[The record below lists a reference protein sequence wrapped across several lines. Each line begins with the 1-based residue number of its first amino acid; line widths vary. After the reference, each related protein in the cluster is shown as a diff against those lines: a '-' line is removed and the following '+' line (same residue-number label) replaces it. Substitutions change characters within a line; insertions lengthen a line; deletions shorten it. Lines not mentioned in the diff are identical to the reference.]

1 MNKAIQMLVIAKQ
14 TFQSL
19 CSSLPGMVLPNI
31 VSAFTEFFSHLVP
44 VTDDVV
50 KEWMEVLN
58 STLTHDVNQQHSESK
73 ECE

>member
-19 CSSLPGMVLPNI
+19 CSSLPGIVCVLPNI

-50 KEWMEVLN
+50 KEWII
-58 STLTHDVNQQHSESK
+58 K
-73 ECE
+73 